1 LKKSNGRH
9 SADKTRNSYPEK
21 GFVAAMA
28 GHLIKNNNI
37 DNSLYGKY
45 DVKRGLRNANGTGV
59 VVGLTKV
66 GEVVGYTINE
76 NNEKVPAEG
85 KLYYRGI
92 DVNDLVENVTKEN
105 RFGYEEAS
113 YLLLFGELP
122 TQKQLDAYC
131 ATLASRREL
140 PPGFAR
146 DMILV
151 APSRNVMNKLARSV
165 LALYSYDEDP
175 DNLSISN
182 VLRQSID
189 LIGYFPSL
197 IAYGFQAKRSHY
209 HGESLHLHYPDPE
222 KSTAENILRMI
233 RPTGEYSDIE
243 AKSLDLSM
251 ILHAEH
257 GGGNNSSFVTH
268 VVTSTATDTYSAIA
282 AAVGS
287 LKGPRHG
294 GANVEVIGMINDLKA
309 NVKDITDY
317 KEVEKY
323 LVKLLKGEAFDGS
336 GLIYGL
342 GHAVYTLSDPRAVLL
357 KKVARK
363 LAEEQGLM
371 DDFMLYDFI
380 EEQGPKLYEKIKGVQ
395 KPMPANVDLYSGF
408 VYSALNIPLD
418 IATAVF
424 AASRISG
431 WCAHRLEELV
441 NGSKLVRPAY
451 INVQSKQ
458 EYVPISKRE

>member
-1 LKKSNGRH
+1 
-9 SADKTRNSYPEK
+9 
-21 GFVAAMA
+21 
-28 GHLIKNNNI
+28 
-37 DNSLYGKY
+37 
-45 DVKRGLRNANGTGV
+45 
-59 VVGLTKV
+59 
-66 GEVVGYTINE
+66 
-76 NNEKVPAEG
+76 
-85 KLYYRGI
+85 
-92 DVNDLVENVTKEN
+92 
-105 RFGYEEAS
+105 
-113 YLLLFGELP
+113 
-122 TQKQLDAYC
+122 
-131 ATLASRREL
+131 
-140 PPGFAR
+140 
-146 DMILV
+146 
-151 APSRNVMNKLARSV
+151 
-165 LALYSYDEDP
+165 
-175 DNLSISN
+175 
-182 VLRQSID
+182 
-189 LIGYFPSL
+189 
-197 IAYGFQAKRSHY
+197 
-209 HGESLHLHYPDPE
+209 
-222 KSTAENILRMI
+222 
-233 RPTGEYSDIE
+233 
-243 AKSLDLSM
+243 
-251 ILHAEH
+251 
-257 GGGNNSSFVTH
+257 
-268 VVTSTATDTYSAIA
+268 
-282 AAVGS
+282 
-287 LKGPRHG
+287 
-294 GANVEVIGMINDLKA
+294 VEVIGMINDLKA

-357 KKVARK
+357 KKMARK

-458 EYVPISKRE
+458 EYVPISKRG